1 MSDMYVSE
9 NVALRLSCTM
19 IPLYWKQWGSL
30 VKKKLMV
37 QWLWLQMRLNAQAHQ
52 MFTGINHHN
61 LQGQMELGYEPHLLF
76 QGYWKGVS
84 SMNIRH

>member
-1 MSDMYVSE
+1 MADMHVSE
-9 NVALRLSCTM
+9 NAALRLSCMM

-37 QWLWLQMRLNAQAHQ
+37 QWLWLQMQLNAQVHQ
-52 MFTGINHHN
+52 MFLGIDHHN
-61 LQGQMELGYEPHLLF
+61 LQGQMEIGYERHLLF